1 MGKIGCYT
9 KIAGQKTTFIPTIF
23 EYQAKDTI
31 GCGDVFITIFALL
44 KIFNSFNI
52 LEASILSHIA
62 AAVHGNEFGNKNVI
76 TFEKFYKV
84 LDNTLK

>member
-1 MGKIGCYT
+1 M
-9 KIAGQKTTFIPTIF
+9 
-23 EYQAKDTI
+23 
-31 GCGDVFITIFALL
+31 
-44 KIFNSFNI
+44 
-52 LEASILSHIA
+52 LESSILSHIA